1 MSSEMPTQ
9 MRGICTPRGHRVH
22 LYDVEGDRR
31 STLCGSLIGVNP
43 LTLIYG
49 WYILPA
55 DRADCSKCRRL
66 ALTATA

>member
-1 MSSEMPTQ
+1 VSTEMPSR
-9 MRGICTPRGHRVH
+9 MRGLCTPRGHRVH

-31 STLCGSLIGVNP
+31 STLCGSMIGVNP

-49 WYILPA
+49 PYILPA

-66 ALTATA
+66 ALEETS